1 MKLQSKLHL
10 PKARTFLVASL
21 LGSAL
26 LLSACANQSASGAV
40 YSYDQAQREQIV
52 RLGTVTSL
60 RPVTIQS
67 DHSSGVGG
75 IAGAAMGGVAGSTIG
90 GGRGSVLASI
100 GGALLGGLIGNKV
113 ENQVDKTRG
122 VEITVQLDN
131 GETRVVAQADDTP
144 LSVGQRVR
152 VISGGGPTRIAPM

>member
-1 MKLQSKLHL
+1 MKVKSMFNLSKVRLAL
-10 PKARTFLVASL
+10 MAGLAGT
-21 LGSAL
+21 AL
-26 LLSACANQSASGAV
+26 LASGCANQSASGAV

-60 RPVTIQS
+60 RPVAIQT
-67 DHSSGVGG
+67 DKSSGVGG
-75 IAGAAMGGVAGSTIG
+75 VAGAAMGGVAASTIG

-100 GGALLGGLIGNKV
+100 GGALLGGIIGNTV
-113 ENQVDKTRG
+113 ENRVGKTQG

-144 LSVGQRVR
+144 ISVGQRVR
-152 VISGGGPTRIAPM
+152 LISGSGPTRVAPM